1 MPDLLHVSRRR
12 KGGERTARKQ
22 PVKRR
27 TREHR
32 RSIRQGLSTC
42 TAARC
47 TKRMRGE
54 RAPRLHAAMRYGRVG
69 DAPWVGE
76 CRESSPAVWRR
87 KGARPAR
94 LPHVRHTMTVSDTLG
109 SIGCGVW
116 KRAAH
121 MLPRLTKMLPDLS
134 WRLSLLSPACNARMR
149 HTAAQ
154 EREAQRA
161 ILSTTMDGLDFSG
174 SLRGDG
180 FDPGG
185 LPHTV

>member
-32 RSIRQGLSTC
+32 RSIRQGLSTPC

-161 ILSTTMDGLDFSG
+161 ILSTTMDGLDFSA
-174 SLRGDG
+174 
-180 FDPGG
+180 G
-185 LPHTV
+185 LEI